1 MSHDY
6 DEPEEDIYEKGIDPR
21 LWRRLFGY
29 TGPYRKQVAAL
40 IVQAI
45 LTAGVDVALP
55 MVTRGVIDSVAE
67 GEGVPALVR
76 YGGIFLV
83 LMMIQNLSVL
93 LFIWLAGWIRTSVS
107 HDIRR
112 DGFEN
117 LQKLSFSYFD
127 KRPVGWLMA
136 RMTSD
141 CERLSNIL
149 AWGVLDLFWGI
160 TVMGGIATVMIV
172 IHPTLALWVLSV
184 IPLLV
189 LVSYFFQKRI
199 LKTSRA
205 VRKTNSRITAGYNE
219 GIMGARTTKVFGRER
234 KNLAEF
240 QELTNEMHSS
250 SVRNALLAAM
260 YLPSVVTIGSIATGL
275 ALALGGVKVVGG
287 DITIGTLVMFMTY
300 IRYFFDPIQEIAHWF
315 AEMQMAQASAERIIG
330 LIDEESEIQDS
341 PEVLARLA
349 ETRTPV
355 DGIAADGYPARIDE
369 IHFEDVTFRYGSGPP
384 VLQNFNLRV
393 QAGESIA
400 LVGAT
405 GGGKSTIVG
414 LLCRFY
420 EPTGGR
426 VLIDGCDYRDRSLHW
441 LQSNLGMVLQ
451 TPHLFS
457 GSVADNLRYGR
468 LDASDAEIE
477 EAAIRVGAHE
487 FIQAMEKGYETEVGE
502 GGLML
507 SMGEKQLISF
517 ARAILARPQLLVMDE
532 ATSSIDTE
540 TEAVIQRGL
549 EEVLEGRTS
558 FIIAHRLSTV
568 RSVDRILVIE
578 GGRIVEQGNHDLLME
593 RRGRYYQL
601 YTQQSLRELKVRPA

>member
-1 MSHDY
+1 MSHDW
-6 DEPEEDIYEKGIDPR
+6 EPEEDIYEKGIDPR

-29 TGPYRKQVAAL
+29 TRPYRKQVILL

-45 LTAGVDVALP
+45 LTAGVDIALP
-55 MVTRGVIDSVAE
+55 MVTRAVIDSVAE
-67 GEGVPALVR
+67 GAGVDALVR
-76 YGGIFLV
+76 YSAIFLV
-83 LMMIQNLSVL
+83 LMVIQNLSVL
-93 LFIWLAGWIRTSVS
+93 AFIWLAGGIRTAVS

-112 DGFEN
+112 DGFAN
-117 LQKLSFSYFD
+117 LQKLSFGYFD

-149 AWGVLDLFWGI
+149 AWGVLDLFWGL
-160 TVMGGIATVMIV
+160 TTMGGIATVMI
-172 IHPTLALWVLSV
+172 IIQPELALWVLTV

-189 LVSYFFQKRI
+189 FVSYFFQKRI

-205 VRKTNSRITAGYNE
+205 VRKTNSQITAAYNE

-234 KNLAEF
+234 QNLREF
-240 QELTNEMHSS
+240 QQLSTEMHGN
-250 SVRNALLAAM
+250 SVRNAVLSAM

-275 ALALGGVKVVGG
+275 ALALGGVKVVAGG
-287 DITIGTLVMFMTY
+287 ITIGTLVMFMTY

-315 AEMQMAQASAERIIG
+315 AEMQMAQASAERIMG
-330 LIDEESEIQDS
+330 LIDEEPEIQDS
-341 PEVLARLA
+341 PEVAKRIAQHSAGSDDAVA
-349 ETRTPV
+349 E
-355 DGIAADGYPARIDE
+355 DGYGARIDE
-369 IHFEDVTFRYGSGPP
+369 IEFEDVSFRYGSGPP
-384 VLQNFNLRV
+384 VLERFQLRV
-393 QAGESIA
+393 RAGESIA

-420 EPTGGR
+420 EPTAGR
-426 VLIDGCDYRDRSLHW
+426 ILIDGRDYRERGLHW

-457 GSVADNLRYGR
+457 GTVADNIRYGR
-468 LDASDAEIE
+468 LDATDDEIQAAAE
-477 EAAIRVGAHE
+477 RVGAHE
-487 FIQAMEKGYETEVGE
+487 FIATMEGGYDTQVGE

-540 TEAVIQRGL
+540 TEAKIQHGL
-549 EEVLEGRTS
+549 EEVLAGRTS

-578 GGRIVEQGNHDLLME
+578 GGRIVEQGSHDLLME

-601 YTQQSLRELKVRPA
+601 YTQQSLRELKVKVG